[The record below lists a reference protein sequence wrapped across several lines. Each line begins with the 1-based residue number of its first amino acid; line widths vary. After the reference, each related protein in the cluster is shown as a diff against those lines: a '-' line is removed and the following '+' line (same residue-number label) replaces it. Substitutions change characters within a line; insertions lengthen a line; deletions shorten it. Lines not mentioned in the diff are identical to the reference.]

1 MRITGP
7 ADATADDH
15 EEHDALT
22 STSSCHA
29 IADFY
34 DEHGTQPRW
43 LGSVQGDADPASLRA
58 IDSGRRLLEA
68 TDPHSFTTAT
78 AALVDAWADRD
89 DGLRYP
95 PSDGW
100 PWPWQ
105 DLRHADWVYT
115 FDGQRV
121 WVVTDRATVG
131 TITPTVLLPDP
142 QDVLARRVE
151 LLDDLHRR
159 TDPTA
164 EDRPAAPGQP
174 SPRRSRFDLLH
185 EHVLRA
191 GDRTQPLTDR
201 EVADLAFALT
211 NPLVRDACLSFA
223 AGEHADRA
231 EALWTELVRAS
242 PTPERAE
249 PAALLAAF
257 AYSRRD
263 LDLTAAAVG
272 HAKRSCP
279 GHRLAEL
286 LGTALRNG
294 VPAEAL
300 PELARQG
307 RELISQL

>member
-1 MRITGP
+1 MRTIRP
-7 ADATADDH
+7 ADATTADH
-15 EEHDALT
+15 EALT
-22 STSSCHA
+22 PAPPCPA

-34 DEHGTQPRW
+34 DEQGTEPRW
-43 LGSVQGDADPASLRA
+43 LGAVQGHADPGSLRT
-58 IDSGRRLLEA
+58 IDIGRKLLEA
-68 TDPHSFTTAT
+68 TDPDTFTSAV
-78 AALVDAWADRD
+78 ADLVDVWADRD

-115 FDGQRV
+115 FDGRRV

-131 TITPTVLLPDP
+131 TITLTALLPDP
-142 QDVLARRVE
+142 EDVLTRRVE
-151 LLDDLHRR
+151 LLDELHRR
-159 TDPTA
+159 TDPTT

-201 EVADLAFALT
+201 EIADLAFALT

-223 AGEHADRA
+223 VSGHADHA
-231 EALWTELVRAS
+231 EALWTELARTS
-242 PTPERAE
+242 PAPERAE
-249 PAALLAAF
+249 PAALLAAY
-257 AYSRRD
+257 AYLRED
-263 LDLTAAAVG
+263 LDLTAAALG
-272 HAKRSCP
+272 HVERSCP
-279 GHRLAEL
+279 GHRLGEL

-294 VPAEAL
+294 IAPEAL
-300 PELARQG
+300 PEMARRS
-307 RELISQL
+307 RELIAQL